1 MQPIELSEIFAGPS
15 GNTTVAATFFGVD
28 LYTSD
33 KLKRNFVLAMSKAG
47 RAAPAW
53 KGIEKLV
60 KDGTITPVFL
70 TKGILK
76 FLLKRKPPGLE
87 GDMGWTVG
95 DKIYI
100 FVDNHAN
107 LFGFAS
113 NDELAIVTL
122 HELIHLFA
130 IKHPKK
136 FLSIFGKELIEF
148 YKTYYSIYFSVN
160 PKDLKDNEIFKII
173 LFMFFKLNGPNNNL
187 IMKYHQM
194 LKEAIGPHT
203 TISQELFERNLTNYI
218 ILCKLVLT
226 YEAQGLYTGVAKAVR
241 TLKDV
246 TAPFRT
252 AYEKVFGIRWSSQIP
267 LFYQEIYNPHEAIAI
282 VTFLKKPNAKIFRAI
297 NSL

>member
-1 MQPIELSEIFAGPS
+1 MEPFKLSEIFAGPS
-15 GNTTVAATFFGVD
+15 GTTTVAATFFGVK

-33 KLKRNFVLAMSKAG
+33 KLKRNFIIALSKTG

-53 KGIEKLV
+53 RGIQKLV

-70 TKGILK
+70 TKGIIK

-107 LFGFAS
+107 IFGFAS

-122 HELIHLFA
+122 HELVHLFA
-130 IKHPKK
+130 IKYPKK
-136 FLSIFGKELIEF
+136 FLGTFKNELIDF
-148 YKTYYSIYFSVN
+148 YKEYYAVYFSADPRKINDNDIFRLLVFMLFKLKMTN
-160 PKDLKDNEIFKII
+160 ALLMEYHQLLKDT
-173 LFMFFKLNGPNNNL
+173 
-187 IMKYHQM
+187 
-194 LKEAIGPHT
+194 IGPHT
-203 TISQELFERNLTNYI
+203 TLTPELFERNLTNFI

-226 YEAQGLYTGVAKAVR
+226 YEAQGLFTGVAKAVR
-241 TLKDV
+241 ALANV
-246 TAPFRT
+246 TKPFRT

-267 LFYQEIYNPHEAIAI
+267 LFYQEIYNPHEVIAI
-282 VTFLKKPNAKIFRAI
+282 VTFLKKPNAKIFRII